1 MIKYSTNNTDFIG
14 SQSQF
19 IPCIETM
26 GIDQSTGENEVQCTR
41 SGWPPSKMCNLRLG
55 EIDYSHIFRWVH
67 RYDALDWLLGCQQPI
82 RSVIPIDPSIN
93 MTSGIAP

>member
-1 MIKYSTNNTDFIG
+1 MYSMIKYSTNNTDFIG

-55 EIDYSHIFRWVH
+55 EIDYSE
-67 RYDALDWLLGCQQPI
+67 PI
-82 RSVIPIDPSIN
+82 EVNEHGQRDI
-93 MTSGIAP
+93 